1 MARKLQLGY
10 QEIER
15 RLEAIKDHRHPA
27 ERIGHHILYAF
38 GRSERDLARYDE
50 GKGVVNAFDGLLI
63 KGDFCFCAAATAR
76 LSAEME
82 RLKADPLVIQAA
94 PKIIAVSDGITVLAY
109 DLREHDTYENPV
121 DRMYCDFAFFYPLM
135 NVERAH
141 YVEESPADIRAAE
154 KLARLHDELRAYN
167 EFDSERDL
175 HDLNIFITRLLF
187 CFFAEDTGIFAPNLF
202 SDSIARFTKPDGSDL
217 ARYLDQSFNIMDVQ
231 LRADTTPRII
241 TQFPYV
247 NGGLF
252 SKHISIPRMGA
263 KARRIILEC
272 GDLDWKDINPD
283 IFGSMIQAVVN
294 PDVRAKEGMHYTSVP
309 NIMKVINPLFM
320 DSLRAEYARLLAL
333 YRREKELL
341 DMSAISSREFFDHCR
356 PIVKGCHE
364 LRLRMSRMK
373 FFDPACGS
381 GNFLI
386 ITYKTLRLLEMD
398 IIRLQEQCR
407 SDRVMDFGNRTDI
420 TLDQF
425 YGIELLD
432 FPHEVAMLS
441 LWLAQHQMDNKF
453 NSTFGAH
460 TQPLPL
466 HNITQIR
473 CGNACRVNWDEV
485 CPHASEDEVYV
496 FGNPPYLGSKLQD
509 GSQKEDIRMSF
520 GGINNHAIL
529 DYIAIWFYKGARYIQ
544 QSNAKCAFVSTN
556 SVCQGEQV
564 GVLWPAVYALDVD
577 IEFGYTSF
585 RWNNNAKNNAAVTCI
600 IVGMAD
606 KNRIKRRY
614 LFEQENKVEVQ
625 SISGYLTKNSRAIV
639 HRDTSDPAGLPK
651 LSFGCMPYD
660 DRKNKYLRLDEY
672 QKQQLLDDYPQA
684 TPLIR
689 RILGAEEFINGKL
702 QYCLW
707 ISDRQLPLA
716 MSIPP
721 IAQRI
726 EGNRHFR
733 LHESKDGQVLA
744 DRPHQFREH
753 PADAIK
759 LIIPRV
765 SSERRLYIP
774 IDYLS
779 AETVVSDSA
788 FALYDAPLW
797 LFGVLTSAMHMAWVR
812 TVGGR
817 LKTDYR
823 YSAGL
828 CYNTFPFPKL
838 SEAKRSE
845 IEEAA
850 TTVLLTREEY
860 PAQTLADLYDPD
872 GMPQDLREAHQRL
885 DDLVESCYPGYPFAS
900 DEARLECLFRLYEKM
915 THA

>member
-82 RLKADPLVIQAA
+82 RLKADPQVIQAA

-485 CPHASEDEVYV
+485 CPHAPEDEVYV
-496 FGNPPYLGSKLQD
+496 FGNPPYLGARLQD
-509 GSQKEDIRMSF
+509 QEQKDDMECAMGSTVSH
-520 GGINNHAIL
+520 NNL
-529 DYIAIWFYKGARYIQ
+529 DYISTWFYLGAQYIKGT
-544 QSNAKCAFVSTN
+544 NAQFAFVTTN
-556 SVCQGEQV
+556 SICQGEQV
-564 GVLWPAVYALDVD
+564 EPLW
-577 IEFGYTSF
+577 GYILQQNLEISF
-585 RWNNNAKNNAAVTCI
+585 AYSSFKWTNNARHNAGVTCT
-600 IVGMAD
+600 IVGVRNINGQP
-606 KNRIKRRY
+606 KY
-614 LFEQENKVEVQ
+614 LFSESQRNEVKD
-625 SISGYLTKNSRAIV
+625 INPYLTGGRSMIV
-639 HRDTSDPAGLPK
+639 EKRSLP
-651 LSFGCMPYD
+651 LSIEIPQLRFGSMPND
-660 DRKNKYLRLDEY
+660 DGQLTLDEY
-672 QKQQLLDDYPQA
+672 EKQQLLSDSPKA
-684 TPLIR
+684 EKFIKLF
-689 RILGAEEFINGKL
+689 LGSQEFIRGEMR
-702 QYCLW
+702 YCLW
-707 ISDRQLPLA
+707 IEDDQVEEALQIPQIRERVEKCKEARANSKRETTRLLA
-716 MSIPP
+716 QWPYKFGEI
-721 IAQRI
+721 RYD
-726 EGNRHFR
+726 
-733 LHESKDGQVLA
+733 KGQC
-744 DRPHQFREH
+744 
-753 PADAIK
+753 
-759 LIIPRV
+759 IIVPGV
-765 SSERRLYIP
+765 SSERRTYIP
-774 IDYLS
+774 MDYLNS
-779 AETVVSDSA
+779 GTVVSNAA
-788 FALYDAPLW
+788 FAVYDAPLW

-860 PAQTLADLYDPD
+860 PALTLADLYDPD

>member
-15 RLEAIKDHRHPA
+15 RLEAMKDHRHPA

-341 DMSAISSREFFDHCR
+341 DMSAISSRNFFDHCR

-485 CPHASEDEVYV
+485 CPHAPEDEVYV
-496 FGNPPYLGSKLQD
+496 FGNPPYLGSRKQTGEQKKD
-509 GSQKEDIRMSF
+509 METIFGSNF
-520 GGINNHAIL
+520 GEL
-529 DYIAIWFYKGARYIQ
+529 DYISCWFLRGAEYIKN
-544 QSNAKCAFVSTN
+544 SKAKYAFVSTN
-556 SVCQGEQV
+556 SICQGVQMAI
-564 GVLWPAVYALDVD
+564 LWTKILEKDLCIDFA
-577 IEFGYTSF
+577 YTSF
-585 RWNNNAKNNAAVTCI
+585 KWTNNAKNKAQVVVI
-600 IVGMAD
+600 IVGVTNRKWATNKTLYIDSKAKIVDNISPLLIDGPSIFVKAQTRPLCDVPQMNFGNMAADGGNLILD
-606 KNRIKRRY
+606 KIDKDKII
-614 LFEQENKVEVQ
+614 EENPGIE
-625 SISGYLTKNSRAIV
+625 
-639 HRDTSDPAGLPK
+639 
-651 LSFGCMPYD
+651 
-660 DRKNKYLRLDEY
+660 KYIR
-672 QKQQLLDDYPQA
+672 
-684 TPLIR
+684 PLV
-689 RILGAEEFINGKL
+689 GAEELINGKQRWCFWL
-702 QYCLW
+702 HGLE
-707 ISDRQLPLA
+707 DRHYLDFEVIKERVRLTKEVRLKSSRPKLA
-716 MSIPP
+716 ATPHLFAQITQPQGMSFI
-721 IAQRI
+721 
-726 EGNRHFR
+726 
-733 LHESKDGQVLA
+733 
-744 DRPHQFREH
+744 
-753 PADAIK
+753 
-759 LIIPRV
+759 IIPSV
-765 SSERRLYIP
+765 SSERRNYIP
-774 IDYLS
+774 IGYLS
-779 AETVVSDSA
+779 KEYVSTNLCMVIGTNDIS
-788 FALYDAPLW
+788 